1 MAEAKKLFQ
10 EQLGTGTV
18 SLYSTPTD
26 TKTQITEIWIAN
38 PTAETISITIK
49 THGDLEE
56 NTILDSVEV
65 EENLNIDGSKIV
77 LDETEEIYAE
87 GEDLV
92 ATAYGIEEGV

>member
-10 EQLGTGTV
+10 EQLGTGTI

-38 PTAETISITIK
+38 PTDNPIDITLK

-56 NTILDSVEV
+56 NTILDNVEI

-77 LDETEEIYAE
+77 LDENEEIYAE
-87 GEDLV
+87 GENLV
-92 ATAYGIEEGV
+92 VTAYGIEEGV